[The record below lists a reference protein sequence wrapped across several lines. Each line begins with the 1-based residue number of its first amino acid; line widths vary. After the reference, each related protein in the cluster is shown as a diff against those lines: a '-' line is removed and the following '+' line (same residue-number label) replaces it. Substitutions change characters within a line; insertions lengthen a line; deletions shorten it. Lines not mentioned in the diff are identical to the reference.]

1 VFDTAW
7 PANKSDCTPLSCCC
21 QLLWSV
27 ERKIVP
33 ESSRAQYT
41 EPSGD
46 ETSTE
51 RDAAGEAVGALAIPA
66 VAPAAGAMAGA
77 AGVSDTTADSLAIP
91 DLTCA
96 LPVGKDLP
104 LASSEGAACALADGV
119 GLILR
124 PPREAVVTL

>member
-1 VFDTAW
+1 VFDTAR

-21 QLLWSV
+21 QLFWSV

-41 EPSGD
+41 KPSGD

-77 AGVSDTTADSLAIP
+77 TGVSDTVADSLAIP
-91 DLTCA
+91 DPTVD
-96 LPVGKDLP
+96 VGRC
-104 LASSEGAACALADGV
+104 GADGPKT
-119 GLILR
+119 R
-124 PPREAVVTL
+124 PTGEGVMGGV